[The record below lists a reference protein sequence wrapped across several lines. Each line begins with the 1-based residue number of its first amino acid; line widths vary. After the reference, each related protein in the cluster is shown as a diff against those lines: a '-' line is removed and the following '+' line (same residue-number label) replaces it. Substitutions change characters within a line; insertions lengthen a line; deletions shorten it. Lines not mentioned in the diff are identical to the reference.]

1 LRSYFL
7 PRHRSLELIR
17 LSKTTDYGFLA
28 IEHLLTAPDGE
39 YRSAREIAARHNIPP
54 ALMAKLLQRLARK
67 GLVASHHGIKGGYQI
82 ARPASE
88 ITLMQIIEALEG
100 PVAAPACRHVSREE
114 CRRSGTCDGCRPG
127 RTVQRKIAEVLER
140 TTLRD
145 LALLQEAVE

>member
-1 LRSYFL
+1 M
-7 PRHRSLELIR
+7 IR
-17 LSKTTDYGFLA
+17 LSKRTDYGFLA
-28 IEHLLTAPDGE
+28 IQLLMSVPSGE

-88 ITLMQIIEALEG
+88 INLMQIIEALEG
-100 PVAAPACRHVSREE
+100 PVKTSDCRHASPDE
-114 CRRSGTCDGCRPG
+114 CRRSGSCDGCRPG
-127 RTVQRKIAEVLER
+127 RAVQKKIAEILER

-145 LALLQEAVE
+145 LALLQGVPE

>member
-1 LRSYFL
+1 V
-7 PRHRSLELIR
+7 IR
-17 LSKTTDYGFLA
+17 LSKRTDYGFLA
-28 IEHLLTAPDGE
+28 IQHLMMAPTGE

-88 ITLMQIIEALEG
+88 INLRQIIEALEG
-100 PVAAPACRHVSREE
+100 PVTIVDCRHASSEE
-114 CRRSGTCDGCRPG
+114 CRRAGTCDGCRPG
-127 RTVQRKIAEVLER
+127 RAVQKKIAEVLER

-145 LALLQEAVE
+145 LALLQGGIE